1 MSSPTSTLPS
11 SSSPSPSTAQ
21 PERSYNLSLKE
32 IGDANRRAQLDGVAA
47 GTCAGFLS
55 GFISTKGL
63 RMSRNVG
70 LLSGLLSGVFVGYIF
85 TQESLKIQLK
95 KASLSNDEL
104 RKHLTG
110 GERGAGGEE
119 IWDLSKGERG
129 VNGMEGFEDKYA
141 STRGD
146 H

>member
-1 MSSPTSTLPS
+1 MSFPTS
-11 SSSPSPSTAQ
+11 SSSTRPAPTATTL
-21 PERSYNLSLKE
+21 PERSPHLSIKE

-63 RMSRNVG
+63 KMSRNIG

-95 KASLSNDEL
+95 KAQLSNAEL
-104 RKHLTG
+104 RKHLSSSSSG
-110 GERGAGGEE
+110 GDEQT
-119 IWDLSKGERG
+119 WDMSSGERG
-129 VNGMEGFEDKYA
+129 VNGMEGFQDKYA
-141 STRGD
+141 TTRGD